1 MLKAHLSSFFL
12 PYTSYSA
19 FQKKKKKKLQGMLK
33 GKNKKLKL
41 KEKKS
46 EDANQAPEPDSDIL
60 EISAWEF
67 KITMINM
74 LRTLM
79 DKMDGIQEC
88 MDTDMNL

>member
-1 MLKAHLSSFFL
+1 
-12 PYTSYSA
+12 
-19 FQKKKKKKLQGMLK
+19 MLK

-79 DKMDGIQEC
+79 DKMDSIQEC